1 MRWYPVELHTH
12 TCHSDGSF
20 TVEALVDAA
29 ARNGYRAAGAHRPQT
44 TSSGVPRMAA
54 LAPQKGIL
62 PVRGLEWTTYHG
74 HMVVLEKTVIPT
86 GEA

>member
-29 ARNGYRAAGAHRPQT
+29 ARNGYRALALTDHN
-44 TSSGVPRMAA
+44 TSSGVSRMAA
-54 LAPQKGIL
+54 LASQKGIL
-62 PVRGLEWTTYHG
+62 RYGDWSGPHITAIWWCWR
-74 HMVVLEKTVIPT
+74 KTVIPT

>member
-29 ARNGYRAAGAHRPQT
+29 ARNGYRALALTDHN
-44 TSSGVPRMAA
+44 TSSGVPR
-54 LAPQKGIL
+54 PSE
-62 PVRGLEWTTYHG
+62 R
-74 HMVVLEKTVIPT
+74 VV
-86 GEA
+86 

>member
-29 ARNGYRAAGAHRPQT
+29 ARNGYRALALTDHNTSKNCPAIICVSLMYIPQ
-44 TSSGVPRMAA
+44 SLHSRISPIALSRMEV
-54 LAPQKGIL
+54 LWRFQME
-62 PVRGLEWTTYHG
+62 GL
-74 HMVVLEKTVIPT
+74 
-86 GEA
+86 

>member
-20 TVEALVDAA
+20 TVEELV
-29 ARNGYRAAGAHRPQT
+29 RRLPEMVTGRWRSPT
-44 TSSGVPRMAA
+44 TTPPPGCPGWLHWPRRKEFCRYGDWSGPHITAIWWCWR
-54 LAPQKGIL
+54 
-62 PVRGLEWTTYHG
+62 
-74 HMVVLEKTVIPT
+74 KTVIPT